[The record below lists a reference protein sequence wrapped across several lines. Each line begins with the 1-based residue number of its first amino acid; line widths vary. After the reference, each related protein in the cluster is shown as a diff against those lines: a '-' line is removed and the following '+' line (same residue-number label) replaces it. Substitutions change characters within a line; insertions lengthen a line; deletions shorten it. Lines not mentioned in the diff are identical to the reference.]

1 MEKTEDIKTLQNE
14 KFFVEISVDETYKI
28 DSADNYKY
36 DIVMNPAEIAVGD
49 DADMYNALHITVK
62 GHSNAEFALV
72 GSRYASPENCAIL
85 EDNILTVMQ
94 NDFITRIDL
103 ETMSIVACHEIEVN
117 YFGVYYGIYR
127 IPSGY
132 LVYGE
137 VLILK
142 LDENF
147 RVAWKFSGHDIF
159 VSITGKNA
167 FEITQDTIK
176 LYDFY
181 DNYYELD
188 FDGNMI
194 CEIRAEQK

>member
-1 MEKTEDIKTLQNE
+1 MGKTEDIKTLQNE
-14 KFFVEISVDETYKI
+14 KYFVEISVDETYKI
-28 DSADNYKY
+28 GSDDNYKY
-36 DIVMNPAEIAVGD
+36 DIVMNPAEIVDDD

-62 GHSNAEFALV
+62 GHGNAEFALI
-72 GSRYASPENCAIL
+72 GSRYASPGNCAVL

-103 ETMSIVACHEIEVN
+103 ETMTIVACHEIEVD
-117 YFGVYYGIYR
+117 YLGVYYGIYR
-127 IPSGY
+127 VPNGY

-137 VLILK
+137 VLVLK
-142 LDENF
+142 LDEDF
-147 RVAWKFSGHDIF
+147 QVVWKFSGHDIF
-159 VSITGKNA
+159 VSITGKNT

>member
-1 MEKTEDIKTLQNE
+1 MGKTEDIKTLQNE
-14 KFFVEISVDETYKI
+14 KYFVEISVDETYKSGS
-28 DSADNYKY
+28 DDNYKY
-36 DIVMNPAEIAVGD
+36 DIVMNPAEIID
-49 DADMYNALHITVK
+49 DDDVDMHNALHITVK
-62 GHSNAEFALV
+62 DHGNTEFALI
-72 GSRYASPENCAIL
+72 GSRYASPENCAVL

-103 ETMSIVACHEIEVN
+103 ETMTIVACHEIEAD
-117 YFGVYYGIYR
+117 YLGVYYGIYR

-132 LVYGE
+132 LIYGE

-147 RVAWKFSGHDIF
+147 HLVWKFSGHDIF

-188 FDGNMI
+188 FDGKLI
-194 CEIRAEQK
+194 CEIPGGQG

>member
-28 DSADNYKY
+28 GSADNYKY
-36 DIVMNPAEIAVGD
+36 DIVMNPAEIADDD

-72 GSRYASPENCAIL
+72 GSRYASPEDCAVL

-94 NDFITRIDL
+94 NDYITRIDL
-103 ETMSIVACHEIEVN
+103 ETMSIVACHEIEN
-117 YFGVYYGIYR
+117 PFGIYYTIYR
-127 IPSGY
+127 ISDGY
-132 LVYGE
+132 LIYGE
-137 VLILK
+137 QEIVK
-142 LDENF
+142 LDEDF
-147 RVAWKFSGHDIF
+147 RVVWNFSGHDIF
-159 VSITGKNA
+159 VSVTGKNA
-167 FEITQDTIK
+167 FEITQNSIK
-176 LYDFY
+176 LYDFE

-194 CEIRAEQK
+194 CELRAKQK